1 MLFIH
6 IEGEEQ
12 ESISIKNDYS
22 NAQEVQK
29 VVETIK
35 SLYFDNSNEET
46 DKDNTSFTTGVITPY
61 ISQI

>member
-12 ESISIKNDYS
+12 ESISIKSDYS

-35 SLYFDNSNEET
+35 SLYSFEET